1 MELHVVHFKTQYLNF
16 EQALRQVDGVII
28 IVYFLKE
35 IVSALPS
42 IKVANSSI
50 RLVPIVLTNI
60 FKPFTED
67 YFVYWGSTITPQWT
81 RRIMWLVCREPVGI
95 AKEQGKELLQI
106 DEFRILYDESTKP
119 ILGNCRAIQNRE
131 NRHIFHVRPS
141 GSLHATL
148 LPISREQLVL
158 SSQSNALLSP

>member
-16 EQALRQVDGVII
+16 EEALRQVDGVII
-28 IVYFLKE
+28 IVYFLKLQTFSNIFLKK

-42 IKVANSSI
+42 IKIANSSI

-95 AKEQGKELLQI
+95 AKEQN
-106 DEFRILYDESTKP
+106 TKP

-158 SSQSNALLSP
+158 SSQSNAFLSP